1 MEYEEKKHQHHE
13 HIEHSHSEH
22 EHAGHEHLEQKP
34 IEREQIERECATHE
48 CMIRLVDVNKG
59 FMDHKVLDGVNLSI
73 RKGETFLLIGR
84 SGAGKTVLLKNILG
98 LLTPDE
104 GQVIIDGTDITKL
117 NKRDLQK
124 VRLQFGLVFQSSAL
138 FDFLN
143 VEENVGFFFYE
154 HDNVKKSD
162 FLKISQIKDK
172 VRETLALVGLEGI
185 EEKYPYQLSGG
196 MKKRVAIARAIIY
209 EPKVLIYDE
218 PTTGIDPIAVDKIVS
233 LIEDLHKKL
242 SITSLVVTHDL
253 EVGLKLADR
262 LAFLLGGKIIFEG
275 AKQELASTNDERVIQ
290 FIEGS
295 SKGPIKEMEV

>member
-185 EEKYPYQLSGG
+185 EEKYPYQLSG
-196 MKKRVAIARAIIY
+196 
-209 EPKVLIYDE
+209 
-218 PTTGIDPIAVDKIVS
+218 
-233 LIEDLHKKL
+233 DLHKKL